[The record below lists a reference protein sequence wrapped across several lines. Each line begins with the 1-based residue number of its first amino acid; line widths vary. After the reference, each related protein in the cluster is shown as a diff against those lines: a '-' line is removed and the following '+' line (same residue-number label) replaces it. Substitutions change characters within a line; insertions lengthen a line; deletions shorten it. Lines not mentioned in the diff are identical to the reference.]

1 MWECAQNC
9 RASQKIKT
17 ANWKAEKHC
26 PKSIRHVRRGAA
38 ARRWQLNWYATAC
51 GWVVLRERE
60 GGGTLPRM
68 ALLSGLL
75 FAALA
80 TMARLAHG
88 VDGNWTGP
96 AAAWTE
102 GTK

>member
-1 MWECAQNC
+1 
-9 RASQKIKT
+9 
-17 ANWKAEKHC
+17 
-26 PKSIRHVRRGAA
+26 
-38 ARRWQLNWYATAC
+38 
-51 GWVVLRERE
+51 
-60 GGGTLPRM
+60 M